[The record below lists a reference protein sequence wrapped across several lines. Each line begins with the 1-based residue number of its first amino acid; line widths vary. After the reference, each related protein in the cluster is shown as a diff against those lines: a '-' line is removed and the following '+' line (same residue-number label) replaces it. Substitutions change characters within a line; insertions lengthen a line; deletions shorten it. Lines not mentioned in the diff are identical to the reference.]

1 MVASGPIPGAN
12 FTSDTKNYPW
22 HHPPEFT
29 NINKALDMLG
39 DKITEFKVANGLLVF
54 VELGA
59 PLYKVSQMILMQGV
73 AEGKWTPDFALML
86 AGPLTRMIELICI
99 GFDVEY
105 DVGIDED
112 PMDFETGTFFKLQ
125 NSNEPDVAGTDFKLL
140 EKEMGEIKEEAN
152 AQSEQAQGSKTQDLG
167 SQGFMAMAG
176 GTPTDEVK
184 E

>member
-1 MVASGPIPGAN
+1 MAVSAGPIPGSN
-12 FTSDTKNYPW
+12 FTSDTKSYPW
-22 HHPPEFT
+22 HQPPEFT
-29 NINKALDMLG
+29 DINKALDMLG

-59 PLYKVSQMILMQGV
+59 PLYKVAQMILMQGV
-73 AEGKWTPDFALML
+73 AEGKWTPDFALLL

-105 DVGIDED
+105 DIGIDDD
-112 PMDFETGTFFKLQ
+112 PDDFETGTFFKKQ
-125 NSNEPDVAGTDFKLL
+125 RDSQTAGTNFVLL
-140 EKEMGEIKEEAN
+140 DQEIGEIKEAAEAQNEN
-152 AQSEQAQGSKTQDLG
+152 AEGTKTQDLG

-176 GTPTDEVK
+176 GTPNNEVK